1 MNRRTAV
8 LAALTLTAA
17 SLAGCSDKA
26 EAPKSQGPQTTTIEI
41 SYDDL
46 LNQKQISR
54 SATLHLGD
62 YLQVSLGSNASTGY
76 QWEDKMLI
84 SDPKVITQTGHETL
98 APATDRPGAPGREV
112 WMLQTTGLGQTTVST
127 TYGRPWPGGEK
138 DGWVFT
144 VNVTVN

>member
-1 MNRRTAV
+1 MNRRTCL

-17 SLAGCSDKA
+17 ALTACTDKP
-26 EAPKSQGPQTTTIEI
+26 ESPKSQGPQTTTIEI

-54 SATLHLGD
+54 SATLNLGD

-76 QWEDKMLI
+76 EWEDKMLI
-84 SDPKVITQTGHETL
+84 SDPKVMIQTGHETL
-98 APATDRPGAPGREV
+98 APAADRPGAAGREV
-112 WMLQTTGLGQTTVST
+112 WMLQTTGRGQTTVST

>member
-1 MNRRTAV
+1 MNRRTCM

-17 SLAGCSDKA
+17 ALTACTDKP
-26 EAPKSQGPQTTTIEI
+26 ESPKSQGPQTTTIEI

-54 SATLHLGD
+54 SATLKLGD

-76 QWEDKMLI
+76 EWEDKMLI
-84 SDPKVITQTGHETL
+84 SDPKVMIQTGHETL
-98 APATDRPGAPGREV
+98 APAADRPGAAGREV
-112 WMLQTTGLGQTTVST
+112 WMLQTTGRGQTTVST